1 MTVKKLKAIKRG
13 NPMDKIFAD
22 EMIEKFQRI
31 FYGFALSKAY
41 TIEEAE
47 ELTSRIVL
55 EAYVTLLKVND
66 IQNWDGYLYRIAYGV
81 YARYVKE
88 IKKYSNLTIDDM
100 EITSDV
106 DFTKEMIQSEEYK
119 LLKREISWLSK
130 TQREII
136 FMHYYE
142 NKKISFISRA
152 LNLPEGTVKWHL
164 HDAKKFIKEGMGKM
178 RSSGELGIKPVSFCN
193 MGHDGWAGD
202 KGDTSDFLNTKLR
215 QNIAYSAYFDSK
227 TVTEIATEL
236 GVAPVYIE
244 DEVNI
249 LEEYGFLDKLS
260 GNKYLTN
267 IKIDNLPQKTM
278 DEINIILKEIA
289 KSICDEYVPLL
300 ESKFLAYQKLGI
312 YVPDND
318 LRYLLWSLIPMSL
331 GSLFWNNIVSNS
343 SLLDG
348 THYRVK
354 RKDGGDFIALA
365 AVADSEKELV
375 NNTHF
380 NTCGDMTRDSMQYPV
395 ASWQLSTDFDL
406 REFGWLDNTTSDF
419 EYLYLFMS
427 GKMEKNEA
435 TIEKFRRLYDR
446 GLLINKEGTDS
457 INVVV
462 VKVNKDDTNKVNG
475 WINDFYK
482 LLPAYPDNMIDYV
495 KEKTR
500 MIYQLVKKY
509 YPKHMHKLV
518 EYYSGMSIDKIMV
531 LDELLERGVLK
542 PLTEEQQKGVMT
554 IVFSDSLPK

>member
-1 MTVKKLKAIKRG
+1 MKAFKRG

-22 EMIEKFQRI
+22 KMIEKFQKK
-31 FYGFALSKAY
+31 FYGFAISKTY
-41 TIEEAE
+41 TFEEAE
-47 ELTSRIVL
+47 ELASRIVL
-55 EAYVTLLKVND
+55 EAYVTLLKVDD
-66 IQNWDGYLYRIAYGV
+66 ICNWEGYLYRIAYGV

-88 IKKYSNLTIDDM
+88 IKRNSNLTIDDM

-106 DFTKEMIQSEEYK
+106 DLTKEIMQSEEFK
-119 LLKREISWLSK
+119 LLKREISWLNR

-142 NKKISFISRA
+142 NKKISYISHA

-164 HDAKKFIKEGMGKM
+164 HDAKKLMKEGMERM
-178 RSSGELGIKPVSFCN
+178 RNSGDLGIKPVSFCN
-193 MGHDGWAGD
+193 MGHDGSPGD

-227 TVTEIATEL
+227 TVTEIAAEL
-236 GVAPVYIE
+236 GVSPVYIE
-244 DEVNI
+244 DEVDI
-249 LEEYGFLDKLS
+249 LEEYGYLDKLS

-267 IKIDNLPQKTM
+267 IKIDNIPQKAN
-278 DEINIILKEIA
+278 DEINIIIKEIA
-289 KSICDEYVPLL
+289 KNICDEYVPLL
-300 ESKFLAYQKLGI
+300 ESKFSDYQKLGI
-312 YVPDND
+312 YIPDND

-331 GSLFWNNIVSNS
+331 GSQFWNNTFSNT

-354 RKDGGDFIALA
+354 RKDGGDFIAHA
-365 AVADSEKELV
+365 SVAESEKEPV
-375 NNTHF
+375 NNIHF
-380 NTCGDMTRDSMQYPV
+380 STCGDMTRGSMQYPV

-406 REFGWLDNTTSDF
+406 REFGWRDNTTSDF

-427 GKMEKNEA
+427 GKMDKSEA

-446 GLLINKEGTDS
+446 GLLINKDGNDI

-462 VKVNKDDTNKVNG
+462 ARVCIDDNNRVNG
-475 WINDFYK
+475 WNNDLYK

-495 KEKTR
+495 KEKTH
-500 MIYQLVKKY
+500 MIYEIVKKY

-518 EYYSGMSIDKIMV
+518 EYYSSMDINKIIV

-542 PLTEEQQKGVMT
+542 PLTEAQQKGVMT
-554 IVFSDSLPK
+554 IVFSDALPK